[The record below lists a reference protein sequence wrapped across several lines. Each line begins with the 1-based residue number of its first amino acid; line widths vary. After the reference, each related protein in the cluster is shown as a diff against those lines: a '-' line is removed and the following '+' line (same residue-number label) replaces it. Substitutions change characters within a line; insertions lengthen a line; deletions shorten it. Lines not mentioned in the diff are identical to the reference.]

1 MLPGF
6 QMLAGF
12 IVFLLG
18 LCLPFQKKKKKTV
31 EAAMDISFAS

>member
-18 LCLPFQKKKKKTV
+18 LCLPLQKKKTV